1 MREIKQLHPRLQEKI
16 KELLAVCEKKGLK
29 IQITECLRTRSE
41 QDALYAQ
48 GRTKPGNKV
57 TNAPGSSYS
66 SMHQWGVA
74 FDFCRADGK
83 GAYQNEDSFFEKV
96 GRLGEGVGLEWGG
109 SWKSI
114 KDNPH
119 FQLPD
124 WGSTPSKLKATY
136 GTPEKFFATW
146 SESKKTQVSKKEEYN
161 MKTIQKGSTGRAVRV
176 WQVIVGAVVDGA
188 FGDKT
193 VTATKMFQK
202 EHGLTA
208 DGIVGKNTW
217 NKGLASL

>member
-74 FDFCRADGK
+74 FDFCRTDGK
-83 GAYQNEDSFFEKV
+83 GAYYNEDDFFGKV
-96 GRLGEGVGLEWGG
+96 GKLGMGIGLEWGG

-124 WGSTPSKLKATY
+124 WGSTPSKLKAAY
-136 GTPEKFFATW
+136 GTPERFFAAW
-146 SESKKTQVSKKEEYN
+146 DKTQTAKTTKTEEYD

-176 WQVIVGAVVDGA
+176 WQVIAGTAVDGS

-193 VTATKMFQK
+193 VVATKKFQK

-208 DGIVGKNTW
+208 DGIVGKITW